1 MEQLSRGAYQ
11 RRCGQDE
18 RDALQLLLLV
28 NRCCRSAANLH
39 GGRYDAS
46 HPSRCSGGGGSSSAA
61 RVLEMFVIV
70 INILSGSGVV
80 SDTQAWRGLII
91 KRSYCG
97 RWPGGDTRL

>member
-11 RRCGQDE
+11 RRRGQDE

-28 NRCCRSAANLH
+28 NRCCRNATICMEED
-39 GGRYDAS
+39 RTS
-46 HPSRCSGGGGSSSAA
+46 HMPPVCGSGGGSSAA

-70 INILSGSGVV
+70 INILSGSGDV

-97 RWPGGDTRL
+97 RWPGADTRL